1 MLVLLAPASGGAE
14 SQNCQVWE
22 GPLAII
28 QPNPRPRQGH
38 LEQTTQNSSEW
49 VLNVSSRSCSGSE
62 HPDPQHHPSSR
73 LELRRAAKDKT
84 LGSHCLG
91 RSASR
96 APGAQGRLATAC
108 RGLIRP
114 GAASRP
120 LSCSPLRALGPGDR
134 PLPLPGHPA
143 APPSRP
149 RQAQPENLGD
159 RCAPTLE

>member
-73 LELRRAAKDKT
+73 LELRRAAPKT
-84 LGSHCLG
+84 KPWDPTAWGEAPAELQGLRDVWLLPAGGSSG
-91 RSASR
+91 
-96 APGAQGRLATAC
+96 PGRLLA
-108 RGLIRP
+108 P
-114 GAASRP
+114 S
-120 LSCSPLRALGPGDR
+120 
-134 PLPLPGHPA
+134 A
-143 APPSRP
+143 APR
-149 RQAQPENLGD
+149 
-159 RCAPTLE
+159 